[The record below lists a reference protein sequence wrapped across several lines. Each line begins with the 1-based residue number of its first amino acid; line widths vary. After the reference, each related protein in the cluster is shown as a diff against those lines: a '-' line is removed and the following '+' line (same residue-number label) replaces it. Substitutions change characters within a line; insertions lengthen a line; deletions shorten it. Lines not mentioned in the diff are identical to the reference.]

1 MYGLFSAEGDKVVRE
16 LLTSDLE
23 VHKVYAVSDWISVYG
38 HLASPDQLEEVSG
51 KELERIT
58 EQRTPNG
65 VLAVAPL
72 PPAPERIPD
81 SGWILALDRIRD
93 PGNMGTLLRTAD
105 WFALSAVALSPE
117 CVDPWNSKVI
127 QSAMGSLFR
136 MPIIH
141 KALDALIAESGLEAF
156 GADAGGKD
164 YRKVELPSSGIL
176 VIGNEARGLD
186 PAVSPSLSQV
196 LQIPGQGKAESLN
209 AAVAGGILM
218 AAIPGKA

>member
-16 LLTSDLE
+16 LLTSNLP
-23 VHKVYAVSDWISVYG
+23 VNKVYAVSDWISVYG
-38 HLASPDQLEEVSG
+38 HLVSPDQLEEVSA

-58 EQRTPNG
+58 EHRTPNG

-72 PPAPERIPD
+72 PRSQEQLPD
-81 SGWILALDRIRD
+81 TGWILALDRIRD
-93 PGNMGTLLRTAD
+93 PGNLGTLLRTAD
-105 WFALSAVALSPE
+105 WFGLSAVVLSPE

-136 MPIIH
+136 LPIIH
-141 KALDALIAESGLEAF
+141 KALDALITESGLQAF

-164 YRKVELPSSGIL
+164 YRQVQLPSAGIL

-186 PAVSPSLSQV
+186 PAVAPSLDQI
-196 LQIPGQGKAESLN
+196 LQIPGQGEAESLN

-218 AAIPGKA
+218 AALPA